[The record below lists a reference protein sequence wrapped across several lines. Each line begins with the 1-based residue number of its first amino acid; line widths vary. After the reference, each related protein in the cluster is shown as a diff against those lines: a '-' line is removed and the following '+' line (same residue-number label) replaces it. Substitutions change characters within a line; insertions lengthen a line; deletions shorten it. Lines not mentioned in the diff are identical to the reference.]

1 MMRVASLLLVA
12 LLSACA
18 GQSTETSYYLLRSD
32 QGLTSRTLVPSTHYV
47 LDQITIAPYLNQGGL
62 ILETQAGEMRTARH
76 HLWAEPLYEG
86 IRVFLMTEISQ
97 AKGEDILMGKIE
109 EIGTSIN
116 VRIDQLH
123 GTHDG
128 RARLVAYWWLQKG
141 SDIEAA
147 YQFAEYRDLGE
158 DGYDALARAEK
169 ALLSDLA
176 GKIAATLVATDS

>member
-1 MMRVASLLLVA
+1 MMRVASLLLVVF
-12 LLSACA
+12 LSACA
-18 GQSTETSYYLLRSD
+18 GQPTETSYYLLRSD
-32 QGLTSRTLVPSTHYV
+32 QHMTSRALVPSTHYV
-47 LDQITIAPYLNQGGL
+47 MDQITIAPYLSQGGL

-86 IRVFLMTEISQ
+86 IRVFLMTEISH
-97 AKGEDILMGKIE
+97 AKGEDILMSKITE
-109 EIGTSIN
+109 ASTSIN

-123 GTHDG
+123 GTDDG
-128 RARLVAYWWLQKG
+128 RARLVAYWLLQKG
-141 SDIEAA
+141 TEIEAA

-176 GKIAATLVATDS
+176 SRIASTLVATD

>member
-1 MMRVASLLLVA
+1 MMRVASLLLVV

-18 GQSTETSYYLLRSD
+18 GQSTEPSYYLLRSD
-32 QGLTSRTLVPSTHYV
+32 QAMTSRALDPSTQYV
-47 LDQITIAPYLNQGGL
+47 LDQITIAPYLNQNGL
-62 ILETQAGEMRTARH
+62 ILETSTGEMRTARYH
-76 HLWAEPLYEG
+76 RWSEPLYEG
-86 IRVFLMTEISQ
+86 IRIFLMTEISH

-109 EIGTSIN
+109 EADASIN

-123 GTHDG
+123 GTNDG

-141 SDIEAA
+141 SEIEAA

-176 GKIAATLVATDS
+176 SKIASTLVATD